1 MTVRLFKIA
10 LLHIL
15 SVILSICPVMIY
27 FFINLDLYVTTRY
40 EGIKLVSGGM
50 VLLVIVILKV
60 LGKLKIPSGIALYGI
75 ILVLAYLL
83 DAIIADLMLFAFLA
97 LIGEVLSSICDAVI
111 KSFKKKLE
119 REKTAEI
126 TASEIKKVI
135 GGSGRV

>member
-1 MTVRLFKIA
+1 MRLFKIV

-15 SVILSICPVMIY
+15 SVVLSICPVMI
-27 FFINLDLYVTTRY
+27 FFFVNLDIYVTTRY
-40 EGIKLVSGGM
+40 EGIKLASGGV
-50 VLLVIVILKV
+50 VLLLIVVLKV

-75 ILVLAYLL
+75 VLVLAYLL
-83 DAIIADLMLFAFLA
+83 DAIIADLMLFTFLA
-97 LIGEVLSSICDAVI
+97 LVGEILSSICDAVI

-126 TASEIKKVI
+126 TANEIKKVI